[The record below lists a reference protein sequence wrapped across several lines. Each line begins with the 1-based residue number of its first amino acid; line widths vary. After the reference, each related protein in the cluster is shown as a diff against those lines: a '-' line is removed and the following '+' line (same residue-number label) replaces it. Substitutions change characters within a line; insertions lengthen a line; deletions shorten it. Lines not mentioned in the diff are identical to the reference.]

1 LAGLNRKKVMDYK
14 FKTKPFAHQ
23 LKALEMSWD
32 KKVFAYFMEMG
43 TGKSKV
49 LIDNIS
55 MLYNK
60 GFINGVLIIAPKGV
74 YKNWFDSE
82 IPTHMPDHIEKKMVL
97 WEANITKSKQKEL
110 DVLFQSDEDL
120 HVLVMNV
127 EAFSTKKGTQFAQK
141 FLSCHKT
148 LMAIDESTTIKNP
161 TAERTKSIVKLGME
175 VKYKRILTGSP
186 VTKSP
191 LDLFTQCYFLDPW
204 LLDHQSYYSFK
215 TRYATMKKIL
225 VNGRTIEIVAGY
237 KNLGELSDK
246 LKPFSFRILKDDC
259 LDLPPKTYMKR
270 IIQLSDEQKKV
281 YTQMKKIALAEL
293 NGEMMTTVNVITQL
307 MRLHQITC
315 GHFKSDSGEIQYLK
329 SNRLNE
335 LMDILELVDG
345 KAIIWA
351 HYIQDIEAIVNRI
364 STEKDENENLL
375 YGPDSIVTYYGNTSV
390 EDRQKAIKR
399 IQDPNSKV
407 RFLVGTPQTGGYG
420 ITLTGASTMIY
431 YSNGYDLEK
440 RQQSEARI
448 DRIGQTKNMT
458 YIDIIAED
466 TIDEK
471 IVSALIK
478 KVNIASEVMGEEL
491 KDWI

>member
-1 LAGLNRKKVMDYK
+1 MHYK

-49 LIDNIS
+49 LIDNMSI
-55 MLYNK
+55 LYDK
-60 GFINGVLIIAPKGV
+60 GHINGALIIAPKGV

-82 IPTHMPDHIEKKMVL
+82 IPTHMADHIEKTMVL
-97 WEANITKSKQKEL
+97 WESSAGKSKEKEL
-110 DVLFQSDEDL
+110 DTLFKSSYDL
-120 HVLVMNV
+120 HILIMNV
-127 EAFSTKKGTQFAQK
+127 EALSTKKGKQFAEK

-161 TAERTKSIVKLGME
+161 GAIRTKTIIDLGRNT
-175 VKYKRILTGSP
+175 KYKRILTGSP

-191 LDLFTQCYFLDPW
+191 LDLFTQCAFLDPW

-215 TRYATMKKIL
+215 TRYAITKQIN
-225 VNGRTIEIVAGY
+225 VSGRMVQIVVGY
-237 KNLGELSDK
+237 RNLGELSEK
-246 LKPFSFRILKDDC
+246 LKPFSHRVLKDDC

-270 IIQLSDEQKKV
+270 TIQLSEEQSKV
-281 YTQMKKIALAEL
+281 YKQMKEIALATL
-293 NGEMMTTVNVITQL
+293 NGKLTTTHNVITQL

-315 GHFKSDSGEIQYLK
+315 GHFKSDDGVTQTLK
-329 SNRLNE
+329 SNRLDE
-335 LMDILELVDG
+335 LMDVLSEMEG
-345 KAIIWA
+345 KAVIWA
-351 HYIQDIEAIVNRI
+351 HYRYDIEVIVEAIKK
-364 STEKDENENLL
+364 E
-375 YGPDSIVTYYGNTSV
+375 YGDKSVVTYYGDTSTD
-390 EDRQKAIKR
+390 DRQKAIKL
-399 IQDPNSKV
+399 IQDPKSEV
-407 RFLVGTPQTGGYG
+407 RFIVGTPQTGGYG

-448 DRIGQTKNMT
+448 DRIGQEKHMT
-458 YIDIIAED
+458 YIDIIAEG
-466 TIDEK
+466 TVDEK
-471 IVSALIK
+471 IVKALRT
-478 KVNIASEVMGEEL
+478 KVNIATEVMGEEL

>member
-1 LAGLNRKKVMDYK
+1 MDYK

-49 LIDNIS
+49 LIDNIA

-60 GFINGVLIIAPKGV
+60 GFINGVLIVAPKGV

-82 IPTHMPDHIEKKMVL
+82 IPTHMPDHVEKKMVL
-97 WEANITKSKQKEL
+97 WESNITKSKQKEL
-110 DVLFQSDEDL
+110 DILFKTDEDL
-120 HVLVMNV
+120 HILIMNV

-148 LMAIDESTTIKNP
+148 LMAIDESTTIKTP
-161 TAERTKSIVKLGME
+161 TAERTKSIVKLGQD

-204 LLDHQSYYSFK
+204 LLEQQSYYSFK
-215 TRYATMKKIL
+215 TRYATMKKIM
-225 VNGRTIEIVAGY
+225 VGGRSIEIVSGY
-237 KNLGELSDK
+237 KNLGELSDR

-259 LDLPPKTYMKR
+259 LDLPPKTFMKR
-270 IIQLSDEQKKV
+270 IVQLSDEQKKV

-293 NGEMMTTVNVITQL
+293 NGKIVTTANVITQL

-315 GHFKSDSGEIQYLK
+315 GHFKSDDGTTQLLK
-329 SNRLNE
+329 NNRLDE
-335 LMDILELVDG
+335 LLDVLEEIEG
-345 KAIIWA
+345 KAVIWA
-351 HYIQDIEAIVNRI
+351 HYRYDIEVIVNAL
-364 STEKDENENLL
+364 TKKFGE
-375 YGPDSIVTYYGNTSV
+375 GTVVTYFGDTSTD
-390 EDRQKAIKR
+390 DRQKAIKL
-399 IQDPNSKV
+399 IQDPESKV
-407 RFLVGTPQTGGYG
+407 RFIVGTPQTGGYG

-466 TIDEK
+466 TVDEK
-471 IVSALIK
+471 IVSALK
-478 KVNIASEVMGEEL
+478 RKVNIASKVMGEEL